1 VTPAYAGARA
11 CALAKRSLFPNSP
24 EGDVMLRDQ
33 HGLTISTSSQEGA
46 AGFER
51 TLCAYLKYRADAPQH
66 LAQTLVTDPELGL
79 AHCLGGY
86 FAMLSYRLANVPVA
100 VEAARTARAMTL
112 NATARERAHVDALD
126 AWIAGDID
134 RSLAIWNDIVA
145 QHPMD
150 LLAFRLAHFNNFW
163 LGRPEAMRASA
174 EQVLPKWDRDLPGY
188 GTILSCRSFANEEC
202 GNHAVAERA
211 GWQAL
216 EIDPADFWGIHAV
229 AHVMEMQGRQSEG
242 IALLDKHER
251 YFAGGNNL
259 VHHLWWHRAMFHM
272 EHRELDA
279 VLDLYDRCF
288 RNLASPLTQKLPD
301 LYIDVQNAASMLF
314 RLERH
319 GIDVGDRWIEIA
331 EKAEQRIGDC
341 LSAFTQPHWMMALAA
356 TRRDEAAQ
364 RMLAAMRAAGHGSG
378 AVARVIGSIAA
389 PVCEAVLAH
398 RRGEYVRAVDLMKPV
413 LDEMYR
419 LGGSHAQQDVL
430 EQLFLDSA
438 VRANRGEDVRLMLAR
453 VAAKHP
459 RRPELRIGY
468 AEAARQ
474 FRH

>member
-1 VTPAYAGARA
+1 MPRSISRKPSLPTP
-11 CALAKRSLFPNSP
+11 SL
-24 EGDVMLRDQ
+24 DW
-33 HGLTISTSSQEGA
+33 
-46 AGFER
+46 R
-51 TLCAYLKYRADAPQH
+51 TVSA
-66 LAQTLVTDPELGL
+66 
-79 AHCLGGY
+79 GY

-112 NATARERAHVDALD
+112 NATARERAHVEALD

-134 RSLAIWNDIVA
+134 RSSGHLERYRRPASDGPA
-145 QHPMD
+145 
-150 LLAFRLAHFNNFW
+150 RLPACAFNNFW

-202 GNHAVAERA
+202 GNHAVAEGA
-211 GWQAL
+211 GWQSPG
-216 EIDPADFWGIHAV
+216 DRPAGFWGIHAV

-272 EHRELDA
+272 EQRELDA
-279 VLDLYDRCF
+279 VLDLYDRRF

-364 RMLAAMRAAGHGSG
+364 RMLAAMRAAGH
-378 AVARVIGSIAA
+378 R
-389 PVCEAVLAH
+389 
-398 RRGEYVRAVDLMKPV
+398 
-413 LDEMYR
+413 
-419 LGGSHAQQDVL
+419 
-430 EQLFLDSA
+430 
-438 VRANRGEDVRLMLAR
+438 
-453 VAAKHP
+453 
-459 RRPELRIGY
+459 
-468 AEAARQ
+468 
-474 FRH
+474 

>member
-1 VTPAYAGARA
+1 
-11 CALAKRSLFPNSP
+11 
-24 EGDVMLRDQ
+24 
-33 HGLTISTSSQEGA
+33 
-46 AGFER
+46 
-51 TLCAYLKYRADAPQH
+51 
-66 LAQTLVTDPELGL
+66 
-79 AHCLGGY
+79 
-86 FAMLSYRLANVPVA
+86 
-100 VEAARTARAMTL
+100 
-112 NATARERAHVDALD
+112 
-126 AWIAGDID
+126 
-134 RSLAIWNDIVA
+134 
-145 QHPMD
+145 
-150 LLAFRLAHFNNFW
+150 
-163 LGRPEAMRASA
+163 MRASA

-202 GNHAVAERA
+202 GNHAVAEGA

-272 EHRELDA
+272 EQRELDA
-279 VLDLYDRCF
+279 VLDLYDRRF

-319 GIDVGDRWIEIA
+319 GIDVGDRWSEIA

-364 RMLAAMRAAGHGSG
+364 RMLAAMRAAGHGNG
-378 AVARVIGSIAA
+378 AVARVIGSIAL

-398 RRGEYVRAVDLMKPV
+398 RRGEYIRAVELMKPV

-459 RRPELRIGY
+459 RPPELRIGY
-468 AEAARQ
+468 AEAARR